1 MKRKTVKI
9 MALMLAATMVFGTVT
24 VGAEELEIAD
34 NENISADEDSVAPEL
49 SLDEDVSVGDSSFAD
64 DMNNEAIVCEGPDTF
79 SDEAADESVV
89 ESNGANKNNKI
100 KKSSAKV
107 FKKIRGG
114 KNGKNKFMYNKL
126 TKAEKKIYDKIDKE
140 VTRLLYNG
148 GQTVKHKGYD
158 SYRYTKEFY
167 TEKFKNQNDKFRHVY
182 EIYMVDNP
190 QAFFLS
196 QENIASTKKNGKT
209 FYCEARINNDTKTA
223 KTIKDRG
230 DEIAKNLEADAKI
243 VGKEKSAYKKLYK
256 IHEII
261 CTRLENGS
269 DFINGDFGGLHTS
282 YYKNRKG
289 GDDYVYSTAFV
300 ALARL
305 CGFEA
310 YHVYGD
316 SYGHVSDWVKI
327 KLGKNWYNVDPDKC
341 DVPLEEG
348 DYERGFSLKYFLK
361 NDTDIDK
368 DAVEKHVIVPEFK
381 KYYPKTCKTS
391 YVLPVQ

>member
-1 MKRKTVKI
+1 MKRKAGKI
-9 MALMLAATMVFGTVT
+9 IALMLAAAMLFGTVS
-24 VGAEELEIAD
+24 VCAEELEVLD
-34 NENISADEDSVAPEL
+34 LENISADTDAAVPEL
-49 SLDEDVSVGDSSFAD
+49 SDDDYTNVETVSDDGLETLDGASAEFAD
-64 DMNNEAIVCEGPDTF
+64 DTDMVEAV
-79 SDEAADESVV
+79 ADKSSG
-89 ESNGANKNNKI
+89 SNKSNKI
-100 KKSSAKV
+100 KKSSADV

-126 TKAEKKIYDKIDKE
+126 TKAEKKIYNKIEKE
-140 VTRLLYNG
+140 TDRLLYKG
-148 GQTVKHKGYD
+148 GETIKHKGYN

-167 TEKFKNQNDKFRHVY
+167 TEKFKNQNDQFRHVY

-196 QENIASTKKNGKT
+196 EEKIASTKKNGK
-209 FYCEARINNDTKTA
+209 FFCEARINNDTKTA
-223 KTIKDRG
+223 KKIKDRG

-243 VGKEKSAYKKLYK
+243 VRKQKSAYKKLYK
-256 IHEII
+256 IHELI
-261 CTRLENGS
+261 CTRLDDNS
-269 DFINGDFGGLHTS
+269 DYYDGDIGGLHTT
-282 YYKNRKG
+282 YYKKRRIA
-289 GDDYVYSTAFV
+289 DDYVYATTYV

-305 CGFEA
+305 SGFEA

-316 SYGHVSDWVKI
+316 SYGHVTDWVKI
-327 KLGKNWYNVDPDKC
+327 KLGKNWYNIDPDKC

-361 NDTDIDK
+361 NDKDLDK

-391 YVLPVQ
+391 YKLPTK